1 MVGGFTL
8 CSMEHSTTMSTSTAT
23 NEREE
28 AAEQQAEPSAPAFR
42 GRIAIVGAGSI
53 GESLL
58 AGLVASGIDP
68 KRITATNRTAER
80 GQELAERY
88 GVQVTDDNNGAVAE
102 ADVVFLCVKPHQ
114 ILELLEDVSTD
125 IADADTQPV
134 LVSMAAG
141 ICLHAMEEAVSSAG
155 APIVRV
161 MPNTPMLVGKG
172 VLAAA
177 FGRFVDDE
185 QREQIAELL
194 SAAGTYVE
202 VKESQL
208 DAVTALSGSG
218 PAYFFLLAE
227 ALVDA
232 GVSLGLPRDLAA
244 ELASATAAGAGAML
258 ERTPDPAALRAGV
271 SSPAGT
277 TVAAIRELEE
287 SGLRGALYRA
297 TEACAERSAEMGRK

>member
-8 CSMEHSTTMSTSTAT
+8 CCMEQSTTGQRVDV
-23 NEREE
+23 EKQPE
-28 AAEQQAEPSAPAFR
+28 AAAEPVEPAFR
-42 GRIAIVGAGSI
+42 GQIAIIGAGSI

-80 GQELAERY
+80 GQELADRY
-88 GVQVTDDNNGAVAE
+88 GVQVTDDNNGAVSE
-102 ADVVFLCVKPHQ
+102 ADVVFLCVKPYQ
-114 ILELLEDVSTD
+114 ILELLEEVSTD
-125 IADADTQPV
+125 IAEADTQPV

-141 ICLHAMEEAVSSAG
+141 IALHAMEEAVSSAG

-185 QREQIAELL
+185 QRAQIAELL
-194 SAAGTYVE
+194 SAAGTFVE
-202 VKESQL
+202 VEEHQL

-258 ERTPDPAALRAGV
+258 EETPDPAALRAGV